1 MRRLRQV
8 SPLSLFPLVFLL
20 YCGQTCVAAGHLHA
34 AATATAVP
42 DHSPEHGSCHGSPTP
57 LPQGT
62 PDRCTDCGDHF
73 YLKASVAGAEA
84 LTAPPVSLFSCYLLT
99 TAVLPASLQSCAGVS
114 GPESPASSP
123 PRYLTLSVLRL

>member
-20 YCGQTCVAAGHLHA
+20 YCGQTCLAAGHLHA
-34 AATATAVP
+34 AATATAAP
-42 DHSPEHGSCHGSPTP
+42 DHSPGHGSCHGSAAP
-57 LPQGT
+57 LPQG
-62 PDRCTDCGDHF
+62 PRDQCTDCGDHF

-84 LTAPPVSLFSCYLLT
+84 LTAPHASLFSCCLLT

-114 GPESPASSP
+114 RLQSSASSP
-123 PRYLTLSVLRL
+123 PRYLNLSVL